1 VVTGVDLKQGDEI
14 LITEHNHPSNNDSW
28 KVRAKRLGLVVK
40 AAPVPVPARS
50 RQELIDSIERL
61 TTDRTRVVAITHVT
75 STTGVLYPAK
85 EIGEIAKRRGAW
97 YHLDGAQSL
106 GLLDVNLREIGCD
119 SYSGSM
125 HKWPMGPLEAGIL
138 FVKAERIPQLWPS
151 IVTAG
156 WSDQLR
162 GARKFEVFGQRDN
175 PRLVAV
181 EAALDFLALVGMP
194 QIEARSRSLA
204 KRAMELLSGVSGV
217 RLKTSPAAE
226 LSGGVVKFDLEK
238 ADLRKTYDKL
248 WERHGL
254 AIAMTG
260 SGDSRGLRF
269 SPHIYNSLEEIDR
282 AVAAVKTEI
291 AG

>member
-1 VVTGVDLKQGDEI
+1 
-14 LITEHNHPSNNDSW
+14 
-28 KVRAKRLGLVVK
+28 
-40 AAPVPVPARS
+40 
-50 RQELIDSIERL
+50 
-61 TTDRTRVVAITHVT
+61 
-75 STTGVLYPAK
+75 
-85 EIGEIAKRRGAW
+85 
-97 YHLDGAQSL
+97 
-106 GLLDVNLREIGCD
+106 
-119 SYSGSM
+119 M